1 MHQTGQR
8 RTPRGALAG
17 LIRAVGICDE
27 GSTMLAAGIGGLGI
41 VGIVVLVLIVLAV
54 LAFMRRA

>member
-1 MHQTGQR
+1 MHQTSSDGFR
-8 RTPRGALAG
+8 EALA
-17 LIRAVGICDE
+17 LSTAVGTTNE
-27 GSTMLAAGIGGLGI
+27 GSIMLAEGIGGIGI